1 MLWKGFQRPKR
12 LEVDRESL
20 TSTYGRFIAQPF
32 ERGFATTIGNALRRC
47 LLSSIEGAA
56 ITAIHIEGV
65 LHEFSSVSGVQ
76 EDVTDIILNLK
87 QVPIRLHT
95 DEPKVLSID
104 VEGSGK
110 VTAGQMSE
118 DAQVEIVDPSIHI
131 ATPNEGGRLKLQ
143 AQVKRG
149 RGYVSAD
156 RNFDESMGIGWI
168 PVDSAHSPVRRVNY
182 RVEAARLGQT
192 TDYERLILEVWTN
205 GTVSP
210 EEAVSLAAMLLKDH
224 LGIFIQ
230 SEESRDAR
238 SSPAWTRC
246 WPRTSTSSISRCAR
260 PTRSRMPTSTR
271 CAISCA
277 GPRRTCW
284 RPRTSA
290 RSPSRRCRRSW
301 RSWVFPSAWKCPS
314 GPVSGLRP
322 KERTSCVMPS
332 EGESWAGPPPI
343 AKPCFAI
350 SSSRS

>member
-12 LEVDRESL
+12 LEIDQESL
-20 TSTYGRFIAQPF
+20 TPTYGRFIAQPF

-65 LHEFSSVSGVQ
+65 LHEFSSIPGVQ

-87 QVPIRLHT
+87 QVPIRLHG
-95 DEPKVLSID
+95 DDGKVLSID
-104 VEGSGK
+104 FEGTGT
-110 VTAGQMSE
+110 VTAEQMSE
-118 DAQVEIVDPSIHI
+118 DAQIEIVDPSIHI
-131 ATPNEGGRLKLQ
+131 ATVNEEGRLKLQ

-230 SEESRDAR
+230 SEESLRHDGSELGREELAGLDALLAKNIDELDLSVRSANSLKNANIHTLRDLV
-238 SSPAWTRC
+238 
-246 WPRTSTSSISRCAR
+246 
-260 PTRSRMPTSTR
+260 
-271 CAISCA
+271 
-277 GPRRTCW
+277 RRTEKDMLETKNFGKKSLEEVQEVLDKLGLSLGMEVPE
-284 RPRTSA
+284 RPGVGASA
-290 RSPSRRCRRSW
+290 
-301 RSWVFPSAWKCPS
+301 
-314 GPVSGLRP
+314 
-322 KERTSCVMPS
+322 
-332 EGESWAGPPPI
+332 
-343 AKPCFAI
+343 
-350 SSSRS
+350 

>member
-12 LEVDRESL
+12 IEIDRESL
-20 TSTYGRFIAQPF
+20 TPTYGRFTAQPF

-65 LHEFSSVSGVQ
+65 LHEFSSVPGVV
-76 EDVTDIILNLK
+76 EDVTDINLK

-95 DEPKVLSID
+95 EEPKVLSID
-104 VEGSGK
+104 VPGPGK
-110 VTAGQMSE
+110 VTAGQMTE
-118 DAQVEIVDPSIHI
+118 DPQIEIYDPTVHI
-131 ATPNEGGRLKLQ
+131 ATPNEEGRLKLQ

-230 SEESRDAR
+230 TEESLRHDGGELGREELAGLDALLAKNIDELDLSVRSANSLKNANIHTLRDLV
-238 SSPAWTRC
+238 
-246 WPRTSTSSISRCAR
+246 
-260 PTRSRMPTSTR
+260 
-271 CAISCA
+271 
-277 GPRRTCW
+277 RRTEKDMLETKNFGKKSLEEVQEVLDKLGLSLGMDVPE
-284 RPRTSA
+284 RPGAGASA
-290 RSPSRRCRRSW
+290 
-301 RSWVFPSAWKCPS
+301 
-314 GPVSGLRP
+314 
-322 KERTSCVMPS
+322 
-332 EGESWAGPPPI
+332 
-343 AKPCFAI
+343 
-350 SSSRS
+350 

>member
-12 LEVDRESL
+12 LEIDQESL

-32 ERGFATTIGNALRRC
+32 ERGFATTIGNAMRRC

-56 ITAIHIEGV
+56 ITAINIEGV
-65 LHEFSSVSGVQ
+65 LHEFSSIPGVQ

-87 QVPIRLHT
+87 QVPIRLHS
-95 DEPKVLSID
+95 DDAKVLSVD
-104 VEGSGK
+104 FEGTGN
-110 VTAGQMSE
+110 VTAEQMSE
-118 DAQVEIVDPSIHI
+118 DAQIEIVDPSIHI
-131 ATPNEGGRLKLQ
+131 ATVNEEGRLKLQ

-230 SEESRDAR
+230 SEESLRHDGGELGREELAGLDALLAKNIDELDLSVRSANSLKNANIHTLRDLV
-238 SSPAWTRC
+238 
-246 WPRTSTSSISRCAR
+246 
-260 PTRSRMPTSTR
+260 
-271 CAISCA
+271 
-277 GPRRTCW
+277 RRTEKDMLETKNFGKKSLEEVQEVLDKLGLSLGMEVPD
-284 RPRTSA
+284 R
-290 RSPSRRCRRSW
+290 
-301 RSWVFPSAWKCPS
+301 PS
-314 GPVSGLRP
+314 GGVGAS
-322 KERTSCVMPS
+322 
-332 EGESWAGPPPI
+332 A
-343 AKPCFAI
+343 
-350 SSSRS
+350 

>member
-12 LEVDRESL
+12 LEIDQESL
-20 TSTYGRFIAQPF
+20 TPTYGRFIAQPF
-32 ERGFATTIGNALRRC
+32 ERGFATTIGNAMRRC

-65 LHEFSSVSGVQ
+65 LHEFSSIPGVQ

-87 QVPIRLHT
+87 QVPIRLHS
-95 DEPKVLSID
+95 DDAKVMSID
-104 VEGSGK
+104 YEGTGK
-110 VTAGQMSE
+110 VTAQQMSE
-118 DAQVEIVDPSIHI
+118 DATIEIVDPSIHI
-131 ATPNEGGRLKLQ
+131 ATVNEEGRLKLQ

-230 SEESRDAR
+230 SEESLRHDGSELGREELAGLDALLAKNIDELDLSVRSANSLKNANIHTLRDLV
-238 SSPAWTRC
+238 
-246 WPRTSTSSISRCAR
+246 
-260 PTRSRMPTSTR
+260 
-271 CAISCA
+271 
-277 GPRRTCW
+277 RRTEKDMLETKNFGKKSLEEVQEVLDKLGLSLGMEVPD
-284 RPRTSA
+284 R
-290 RSPSRRCRRSW
+290 
-301 RSWVFPSAWKCPS
+301 PS
-314 GPVSGLRP
+314 GGVGAS
-322 KERTSCVMPS
+322 
-332 EGESWAGPPPI
+332 A
-343 AKPCFAI
+343 
-350 SSSRS
+350 